1 MPNTRKATMTMRHRI
16 ASVALA
22 AAALAAPQAAMALG
36 GDGPRAY
43 FIVPADTNILSA
55 YYYWVD
61 SDLSVDGTFTI
72 DGTLR
77 NNIFALQYTRTFD
90 VGGRNVGLFG
100 LVPYVAVNGN
110 LDVPGR
116 PVSFESQAFGD
127 FLIGGVIGLAGNPA
141 LTPAAYVSATPGLE
155 VGLFA
160 KLTLPTGDYDADS
173 AVNIGANRYSFQLGV
188 PVVWYLGKS
197 YLDPALTTIEI
208 TPAVLF
214 FTDNEDPGNGAS
226 STGQAPLYTL
236 EAHLTR
242 NFGSANWLSLDALYT
257 WGGETSA
264 DGVEDDNP
272 REALGLGASWN
283 VAFNPQTSLKV
294 SYGTNVYANE
304 NGGEGQLVRLI
315 LTRTF

>member
-1 MPNTRKATMTMRHRI
+1 MAH
-16 ASVALA
+16 
-22 AAALAAPQAAMALG
+22 ALG
-36 GDGPRAY
+36 GDGPRAF

-55 YYYWVD
+55 YYYWVE

-77 NNIFALQYTRTFD
+77 NDILVAQYTRTFD

-100 LVPYVAVNGN
+100 LIPYVAVDGN
-110 LDVPGR
+110 LDVPSS
-116 PVSFESQAFGD
+116 PVNFETQAFGD
-127 FLIGGVIGLAGNPA
+127 ILIGGVIGLAGNPA
-141 LTPAAYVSATPGLE
+141 LTPAAYVTAKPGLE

-160 KLTLPTGDYDADS
+160 KITLPTGEYDPDS
-173 AVNIGANRYSFQLGV
+173 AVNIGANRYSFQLGL
-188 PVVWYLGKS
+188 PVVWYLGES
-197 YLDPALTTIEI
+197 YLDPSLTTIEI

-214 FTDNEDPGNGAS
+214 FTDNENPGGGAG
-226 STGQAPLYTL
+226 STGQDPLYTL
-236 EAHLTR
+236 EAHVTR
-242 NFGSANWLSLDALYT
+242 NINSANWLSLDALYT
-257 WGGETSA
+257 WGGETST
-264 DGVEDDNP
+264 DGDGADNP

-283 VAFNPQTSLKV
+283 IAFNPQTSLKV